1 MIGAT
6 YRPRDAGE
14 VEDFGRARYMFVTD
28 EDDIESDSPEGYGQ
42 SDNYAGC
49 VQLYQEVNAVY
60 EHVTDVAALSGDNIA
75 LASSDF

>member
-28 EDDIESDSPEGYGQ
+28 EDDTEEDLPDGYG
-42 SDNYAGC
+42 
-49 VQLYQEVNAVY
+49 
-60 EHVTDVAALSGDNIA
+60 
-75 LASSDF
+75 